1 MSPNFWGSPGVL
13 WAQIPLSPCFWGSPN
28 LPHFWGSP
36 GVPWVLVPEVLGCS
50 HHLCQF
56 WVPMSPGFGVQASL
70 WLSVSLFP
78 GLLDPCAPMASGSP
92 CSHGFWVPVGS
103 DGPCTPLSPCRTP
116 TPSVSPCH
124 SPRDPPPWNSVR
136 RGDRMGSE
144 RWGQREEGWHWGDGG
159 TRNGV
164 TVTEGRGWGGRGV
177 RDGVTSGRKADGIGV
192 TEGQGMGLG
201 WGQRDGVMG
210 TEGRDWGGTEG

>member
-1 MSPNFWGSPGVL
+1 MSCGLRSHCPPVFGAVPISPIFGAVPVSPGFWSLRFWGAPTTSV
-13 WAQIPLSPCFWGSPN
+13 SSGSRCPR
-28 LPHFWGSP
+28 
-36 GVPWVLVPEVLGCS
+36 
-50 HHLCQF
+50 
-56 WVPMSPGFGVQASL
+56 GFGVQASL

-136 RGDRMGSE
+136 RGDRMGSGW
-144 RWGQREEGWHWGDGG
+144 WGQREEGWHWGDGG